1 MGFGFWPLGF
11 REIVYTGA
19 KYDHDLLVGL
29 SDFVKRISF
38 SLFEVYDGHSLTRM
52 KHHHLIFTLA
62 VVLTLPTITLAK
74 EKGTGGTA
82 DEATLKKIEQELTDS
97 ILKSDTAAFEK
108 YLASD
113 YLGIG
118 PDGVTQNKSEL
129 LADIKSGTLKLESS
143 NLSDMKVQV
152 YRSDDK
158 GTYKGKDI
166 TGQYRWLDVFVKR
179 DGKWQ
184 IAIDQGTPIAK
195 Q

>member
-1 MGFGFWPLGF
+1 MKW
-11 REIVYTGA
+11 T
-19 KYDHDLLVGL
+19 
-29 SDFVKRISF
+29 F
-38 SLFEVYDGHSLTRM
+38 SLLEVYGAHSLTGM
-52 KHHHLIFTLA
+52 KHHHLILTLA
-62 VVLTLPTITLAK
+62 VVLALPTITLAK

-143 NLSDMKVQV
+143 TMSDMKIQVAEADMAVVV
-152 YRSDDK
+152 YRSTDK
-158 GTYKGKDI
+158 GTYKGKDV
-166 TGQYRWLDVFVKR
+166 TGEYRWLDVFVKR

>member
-1 MGFGFWPLGF
+1 LTSAP
-11 REIVYTGA
+11 T
-19 KYDHDLLVGL
+19 
-29 SDFVKRISF
+29 F
-38 SLFEVYDGHSLTRM
+38 SLFEVYAGHTLTRM
-52 KHHHLIFTLA
+52 KNHHLILSLA
-62 VVLTLPTITLAK
+62 VVFALPTIALAK
-74 EKGTGGTA
+74 EKGTSA
-82 DEATLKKIEQELTDS
+82 DVEATIKKIEQELSDT
-97 ILKSDTAAFEK
+97 IVKSDTSAFEK

-152 YRSDDK
+152 AEADMAVVVYRSDDK

>member
-1 MGFGFWPLGF
+1 MEW
-11 REIVYTGA
+11 T
-19 KYDHDLLVGL
+19 
-29 SDFVKRISF
+29 F
-38 SLFEVYDGHSLTRM
+38 SLFEVYTGHSLTGM
-52 KHHHLIFTLA
+52 KYHHLILTLA
-62 VVLTLPTITLAK
+62 VVLALPTIALAK
-74 EKGTGGTA
+74 EKGTGATA
-82 DEATLKKIEQELTDS
+82 DEATLKKIEQELTDT
-97 ILKSDTAAFEK
+97 IVKSDTSAFEK

-152 YRSDDK
+152 ADADMAVVVYRSDDK

-184 IAIDQGTPIAK
+184 IAIDQGTQIAK